1 MDASATSSA
10 VSTFVLYHI
19 TLPRSVR
26 AAHYPQPPLK
36 VFSLYF
42 LYAVGSRVRAQREF
56 VFHGLFSASRCVSVY
71 LRTTCWRNLSVGL

>member
-10 VSTFVLYHI
+10 VSTLVLFHI

-36 VFSLYF
+36 VSVYF

-56 VFHGLFSASRCVSVY
+56 YFMDYFPPHDALLFICA
-71 LRTTCWRNLSVGL
+71 LRAGET